1 MEAQKKRRYMTME
14 RKLSL
19 TGWCFLLPASA
30 LIFIFCFYPMVQAI
44 ILSFNRGTGAAA
56 KFSGIANYARLLRD
70 KTFQQALF
78 NTIFYFIIQ
87 VPLMLVLALIFATM
101 LNNPRLKGKGIFRTL
116 IFLPCAT
123 SLVSYSMVF
132 KSLFSPDGFINLCL
146 NTIGLESVNW
156 FNQAW
161 PARFVIV
168 IALIWRW
175 TGYNMVFYLAGLQ
188 NIENSVYEAATI
200 DGAGPVRQFFS
211 ITIPLLKPT
220 ILLTAIMSTAG
231 TLQLFDESV
240 NLTAGGPGKA
250 TMTIAHYIYD
260 TSFVSTPNFNY
271 AAAMSVFIL
280 VSVAVLSAIQMKV
293 GDSRD

>member
-1 MEAQKKRRYMTME
+1 ME
-14 RKLSL
+14 RKRSL

-30 LIFIFCFYPMVQAI
+30 LIFIFCFYPMIQAI
-44 ILSFNRGTGAAA
+44 LMSFNRGSGAATRFVGA
-56 KFSGIANYARLLRD
+56 ANYARLLKD

-78 NTIFYFIIQ
+78 NTIFYFVVQ
-87 VPLMLVLALIFATM
+87 VPIMLAIALILASM
-101 LNNPRLKGKGIFRTL
+101 LNNPRLKFKGIFRTM

-132 KSLFSPDGFINLCL
+132 KSLFSPDGLVNLIL
-146 NTIGLESVNW
+146 TSVGLESVNW
-156 FNQAW
+156 FSHAW
-161 PARFVIV
+161 PARFVII
-168 IALIWRW
+168 IALVWRW

-188 NIENSVYEAATI
+188 NIENSIYEAATI
-200 DGAGPVRQFFS
+200 DGAGPARQFFS
-211 ITIPLLKPT
+211 ITVPLLRPT

-280 VSVAVLSAIQMKV
+280 VSVALLSAIQMKV
-293 GDSRD
+293 GDRRD